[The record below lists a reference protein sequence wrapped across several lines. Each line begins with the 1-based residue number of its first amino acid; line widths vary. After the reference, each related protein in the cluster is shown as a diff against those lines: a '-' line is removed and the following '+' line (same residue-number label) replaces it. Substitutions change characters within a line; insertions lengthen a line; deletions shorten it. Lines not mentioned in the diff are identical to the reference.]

1 MVASLPGATQAVSL
15 SRTYEYDATCPYQ
28 KWTAWALA
36 ASFAGVASA
45 EASAEASV
53 DGPRVPTSFEEGS
66 RGVADAA
73 ASGYVAAFLASDRAS
88 LGAGTCRVSTFEHDQ
103 GNVAVGPSSEP

>member
-1 MVASLPGATQAVSL
+1 M
-15 SRTYEYDATCPYQ
+15 
-28 KWTAWALA
+28 
-36 ASFAGVASA
+36 ASA

-73 ASGYVAAFLASDRAS
+73 ESQCQYSKLMSDNQNIYR
-88 LGAGTCRVSTFEHDQ
+88 Q
-103 GNVAVGPSSEP
+103 I